1 MHNYIIKPK
10 WVLFLFSLVAFS
22 DLLLAQELKILTSG
36 VNSSLRGL
44 SVVSDQMVWCSGSN
58 GMVAKTVDGG
68 TNFRWI
74 KVAGY
79 ETRDFRDIHG
89 VDSSTAIIMAVDAPA
104 VILKTVNGGASWV
117 KVFEDSRAGMFLD
130 AMHFNGMHGVVVG
143 DPVAGKPFLAQT
155 NDCGDSWTE
164 ISSSTACFQMQEGEA
179 FFAASGSNVQ
189 LLNRDDQLRS
199 LFVSGG
205 IQSRIFYNETCQS
218 LPLQSGKSYTGAN
231 GIAFSYR
238 LKKGVVV
245 GGDFS
250 DPQRTD
256 SAMVFFELGETLK
269 IGQPLAIP
277 TGYKSGVAFL
287 ENGDLVVCGTT
298 GVDRWVEKNQTWVN
312 ISQQGFHSIQGSPNG
327 SNTYLC
333 GSRGSISKIISN

>member
-1 MHNYIIKPK
+1 MHNIKINPR
-10 WVLFLFSLVAFS
+10 WMLLFFSLVAFS
-22 DLLLAQELKILTSG
+22 QLLLAQELKMLTSG

-68 TNFRWI
+68 NHFRWM
-74 KVAGY
+74 KVSGY
-79 ETRDFRDIHG
+79 ENRDFRDVYG

-117 KVFEDSRAGMFLD
+117 KVFEDNRDGMFLD
-130 AMHFNGMHGVVVG
+130 ALYFNGRHGVVVG
-143 DPVAGKPFLAQT
+143 DPIAGKPFLAQT
-155 NDCGDSWTE
+155 NDYGDTWELINSA
-164 ISSSTACFQMQEGEA
+164 TACFQMQEGEA
-179 FFAASGSNVQ
+179 FFAASGSNIQ
-189 LLNRDDQLRS
+189 LLKKDDQIRS

-205 IQSRIFYNETCQS
+205 IRSRIFYNETCLL

-231 GIAFSYR
+231 GIAFSDKHKR
-238 LKKGVVV
+238 GVVV

-250 DPQRTD
+250 DAKRTD

-269 IGQPLAIP
+269 IGQPLSIP
-277 TGYKSGVAFL
+277 TGYKSGATFL

-298 GVDRWVEKNQTWVN
+298 GVDRWVENSKTWVN
-312 ISQQGFHSIQGSPNG
+312 ISQQGFHSVQGALNTNNIYLSG
-327 SNTYLC
+327 SN
-333 GSRGSISKIISN
+333 GRIAKIINK

>member
-22 DLLLAQELKILTSG
+22 DLLLAQELKMLTSG

-104 VILKTVNGGASWV
+104 VILKTINGGASWV

-130 AMHFNGMHGVVVG
+130 AMHFNGRHGVVVG
-143 DPVAGKPFLAQT
+143 DPIAAKSFLAQT

-164 ISSSTACFQMQEGEA
+164 ISSSTACFQTQEGEA

-205 IQSRIFYNETCQS
+205 IRSRIFYDETCQS

-231 GIAFSYR
+231 GIAFSER
-238 LKKGVVV
+238 HKKGVVV

-250 DPQRTD
+250 DPKRTD

-269 IGQPLAIP
+269 IEQPLAIP

-298 GVDRWVEKNQTWVN
+298 GVDRWVEKNKTWVN
-312 ISQQGFHSIQGSPNG
+312 ISQQGFHSIQGSSNG

-333 GSRGSISKIISN
+333 GSKGAISKIISK

>member
-1 MHNYIIKPK
+1 M
-10 WVLFLFSLVAFS
+10 LLLFSLVAFS
-22 DLLLAQELKILTSG
+22 EQLLAQELKMLTSG

-58 GMVAKTVDGG
+58 GMVVKTVDGG
-68 TNFRWI
+68 NHFRWM

-79 ETRDFRDIHG
+79 EHRDFRDVYA

-104 VILKTVNGGASWV
+104 VILKTVNGGASWL
-117 KVFEDSRAGMFLD
+117 KVFEDSRDGMFLD
-130 AMHFNGMHGVVVG
+130 ALYFNGTHGVVVG
-143 DPVAGKPFLAQT
+143 DPIAGKPFLAQT
-155 NDCGDSWTE
+155 NDYGDNWKE
-164 ISSSTACFQMQEGEA
+164 VNSTTSCFKMQEGEA

-205 IQSRIFYNETCQS
+205 IQSRIFYNQTCQS

-231 GIAFSYR
+231 GIAFSDKHKR
-238 LKKGVVV
+238 GVVV

-250 DPQRTD
+250 DAKRTD

-277 TGYKSGVAFL
+277 TGYKSGAAFL

-298 GVDRWVEKNQTWVN
+298 GVDQWVEKSKTWVN
-312 ISQQGFHSIQGSPNG
+312 ISQQGFHSAQTAPNSSIIYLSG
-327 SNTYLC
+327 SN
-333 GSRGSISKIISN
+333 GKIAKIIYK